1 MRTVATVKIMRKL
14 LTAKPRDSEV
24 LTPVKGI
31 IAILIGLLQDITAFA
46 ILGCGKEIAG
56 RNNLL
61 GHSQMKILKKTGRFG
76 VSNSQGSQNIET
88 ITAQCSRETA
98 V

>member
-14 LTAKPRDSEV
+14 LTAKPRDGEV

-61 GHSQMKILKKTGRFG
+61 GHSQMKILKKLVDLEFLTHKDHK
-76 VSNSQGSQNIET
+76 I
-88 ITAQCSRETA
+88 
-98 V
+98 

>member
-14 LTAKPRDSEV
+14 LTAKPLDSEV

-31 IAILIGLLQDITAFA
+31 IAILIGLLQDITTFA

-56 RNNLL
+56 TNNLL
-61 GHSQMKILKKTGRFG
+61 GHSQMKILKKLLDLEFLTHKDHK
-76 VSNSQGSQNIET
+76 I
-88 ITAQCSRETA
+88 
-98 V
+98 